1 MSTNGP
7 TSAKNTTTASSNPT
21 KRRRLGKGLSG
32 LMGDP
37 VPVEPPPTDA
47 TASTQA
53 PEAASSNDASVEPD
67 LTAATRTDSRTD
79 TVTVHGASAHSK
91 TESATSDDLSDVQS
105 VIHLPVGSIIPN
117 RFQPREQFDDDRLS
131 ELARSIARD
140 GVMQPILVRPGSAGG
155 STGGRYELIAGER
168 RWRAAKLAG
177 LTRVPALVRPLE
189 DRDAGAWALIEN
201 VHRQDLG
208 PMEKAD
214 AIAGMIARDGLT
226 QAEAA
231 ERLLLDRSTVANLV
245 RLVGLEPAI
254 RSLLNAGSLNTGHGK
269 ALAGLPA
276 GATRVEL
283 AQAAAAGGWSVRR
296 LERAAAESK
305 AGKHPERGSANT
317 PGTDDQS
324 RHRLVLASMEKQL
337 GESLNSRVRIR
348 ANKSGT
354 KGAICIDFYG
364 NDHFEGLVERLG
376 VRPDV

>member
-1 MSTNGP
+1 M
-7 TSAKNTTTASSNPT
+7 
-21 KRRRLGKGLSG
+21 
-32 LMGDP
+32 
-37 VPVEPPPTDA
+37 
-47 TASTQA
+47 
-53 PEAASSNDASVEPD
+53 
-67 LTAATRTDSRTD
+67 
-79 TVTVHGASAHSK
+79 
-91 TESATSDDLSDVQS
+91 
-105 VIHLPVGSIIPN
+105 IHLPVGSIIPN